1 MSRLVVLLEQFL
13 IRYIIP
19 NLYEKFVDW
28 VTDLIE
34 RGKVQRAYKKAT
46 QEAKEKYDQVFK
58 NPESTVEQKASAIAD
73 LINHK
78 PTGL

>member
-1 MSRLVVLLEQFL
+1 MARLVVILEQLL
-13 IRYIIP
+13 IKYIIP
-19 NLYEKFVDW
+19 NLYEKLVDW
-28 VTDLIE
+28 ISDLIQQ
-34 RGKVQRAYKKAT
+34 GKVQRAYKKAT

-58 NPESTVEQKASAIAD
+58 NPESTVEQKASAISD